1 MSFGIDSSSF
11 DAGIMPAVGA
21 TASALAPATGGLS
34 LLAAPAIS
42 ALGSLIGGKSQNKAN
57 QAMANAQMAF
67 QERMSNTAYQ
77 RSVSDL
83 KAAGLNP
90 MLAYTQGGASTPTGA
105 TAQMTNPIGDATN
118 SALGAI
124 TQTAQVKNLLEQNN
138 LIAMQAQQSDTAAQL
153 NRSSARHQDAQ
164 AMREMSKM
172 PGYEKY
178 GSQIDAI
185 MSNLYSGS
193 RLSSANAAYREAV
206 LPEAKSIGKHYTD
219 FPNSYSLQTGVNSAG
234 KIVDA
239 IGGAVGIARGGRGR
253 TTSGY
258 TIDPRGNRT
267 DYLNRSTW
275 D

>member
-1 MSFGIDSSSF
+1 MAFGIDSSSF
-11 DAGIMPAVGA
+11 DAGVMPAVGA

-118 SALGAI
+118 SAIGAI

-138 LIAMQAQQSDTAAQL
+138 LIAMQAQQSDSAAQL

-164 AMREMSKM
+164 ALREMSKM

-178 GSQIDAI
+178 GKQIDAI
-185 MSNLYSGS
+185 IGNLYSGS

-234 KIVDA
+234 KAVDA
-239 IGGAVGIARGGRGR
+239 IGGIVGAIRGGRGR

>member
-1 MSFGIDSSSF
+1 MAFGIDSSSF
-11 DAGIMPAVGA
+11 DSGVMPAITT
-21 TASALAPATGGLS
+21 TAAALAPATGGLS
-34 LLAAPAIS
+34 MLAAPAIS
-42 ALGSLIGGKSQNKAN
+42 ALGSLIGGSSQNKAQ

-77 RSVSDL
+77 RSVKDL

-105 TAQMTNPIGDATN
+105 TAQMGNPIGDATN

-138 LIAMQAQQSDTAAQL
+138 LIAAQADQSETAAQL
-153 NRSSARHQDAQ
+153 NRSSSRHQDAQ
-164 AMREMSKM
+164 ALREMSKM

-185 MSNLYSGS
+185 MTNLYAGG

-206 LPEAKSIGKHYTD
+206 LPEAQSIGKHYKD
-219 FPNSYSLQTGVNSAG
+219 FPNSYSVQTGVNSAG
-234 KIVDA
+234 KLVDA
-239 IGGAVGIARGGRGR
+239 VGGAVGIARGGRGK

-267 DYLNRSTW
+267 DYLNRTTM

>member
-1 MSFGIDSSSF
+1 
-11 DAGIMPAVGA
+11 
-21 TASALAPATGGLS
+21 
-34 LLAAPAIS
+34 
-42 ALGSLIGGKSQNKAN
+42 
-57 QAMANAQMAF
+57 
-67 QERMSNTAYQ
+67 
-77 RSVSDL
+77 
-83 KAAGLNP
+83 

-193 RLSSANAAYREAV
+193 RLSSANAAYRESV

-219 FPNSYSLQTGVNSAG
+219 FPNSYSVQTGVNSAG
-234 KIVDA
+234 KVVDA

-267 DYLNRSTW
+267 DYLNRTTM